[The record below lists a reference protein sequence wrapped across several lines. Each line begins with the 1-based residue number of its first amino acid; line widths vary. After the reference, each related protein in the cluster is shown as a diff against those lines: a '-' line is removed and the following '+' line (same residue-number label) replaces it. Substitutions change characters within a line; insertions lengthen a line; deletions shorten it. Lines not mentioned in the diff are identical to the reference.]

1 MYLDTNECFKNTGKI
16 NSTRFGDFYVMASK
30 GDIQEKKHY
39 LDELQYIV
47 NRCRDILNNNGSIEI
62 FKEYCFNKDIII
74 ADKDTF
80 DVQDLL
86 IRSQIL
92 ITDYSSVFF
101 DFAYMKKPEIFFQFD
116 NERYRNSHY
125 KEGYFSYE
133 LDGFGKVT
141 YNRDE

>member
-62 FKEYCFNKDIII
+62 FKEYTNAPEETVKIIDNI
-74 ADKDTF
+74 N
-80 DVQDLL
+80 
-86 IRSQIL
+86 
-92 ITDYSSVFF
+92 
-101 DFAYMKKPEIFFQFD
+101 DFADRDFTSSYNIISNYENPRVHLKV
-116 NERYRNSHY
+116 RYSGILFLVNDSR
-125 KEGYFSYE
+125 
-133 LDGFGKVT
+133 
-141 YNRDE
+141 

>member
-62 FKEYCFNKDIII
+62 FKEYTNAPEETVKIIDNI
-74 ADKDTF
+74 NDFMLKNIDKNDFKNIITKME
-80 DVQDLL
+80 DV
-86 IRSQIL
+86 I
-92 ITDYSSVFF
+92 
-101 DFAYMKKPEIFFQFD
+101 
-116 NERYRNSHY
+116 NERRKISSN
-125 KEGYFSYE
+125 
-133 LDGFGKVT
+133 
-141 YNRDE
+141 

>member
-62 FKEYCFNKDIII
+62 FKEYTNDPEETVKNIDNIN
-74 ADKDTF
+74 
-80 DVQDLL
+80 DL
-86 IRSQIL
+86 
-92 ITDYSSVFF
+92 D
-101 DFAYMKKPEIFFQFD
+101 
-116 NERYRNSHY
+116 
-125 KEGYFSYE
+125 E
-133 LDGFGKVT
+133 LVEHMNNIHSIKIK
-141 YNRDE
+141 